1 MERNTFL
8 ELLADNDATGN
19 SKILGYGLLRKQS
32 RIEHRGDNGTTN
44 DSIVTNQSFLRVI
57 QNVPIV
63 RIDHAQ
69 AECFIGQVFLAPHQL
84 HRFATQPLP
93 SQYRAKVD
101 CVLGNAGQI
110 SKGGHGAKYARN
122 RFCRKKRNNQ
132 PRNQALLKK
141 VVVKNLPASWRMARH
156 YTKQHTLRRHCRSC
170 SGERINL

>member
-1 MERNTFL
+1 MIRCVPYIRNHLRAGGRDSPKWQENTCF
-8 ELLADNDATGN
+8 EPLAGNDATGN
-19 SKILGYGLLRKQS
+19 SKIGYGLRKQS

-44 DSIVTNQSFLRVI
+44 GSIMTNQSFLRVI

-69 AECFIGQVFLAPHQL
+69 AERFIGQVFLAPHQF

-110 SKGGHGAKYARN
+110 SKGGHGTKYARR

-132 PRNQALLKK
+132 
-141 VVVKNLPASWRMARH
+141 
-156 YTKQHTLRRHCRSC
+156 
-170 SGERINL
+170 GINRY